1 MPGTALGSASAVGTK
16 GDVVAVPILPPT
28 SQMEEPS
35 TQDGNGTQTQRGF
48 LKSLTKFLDHCTRKL
63 TLCIHSCIY

>member
-1 MPGTALGSASAVGTK
+1 VPGTALGSASAVGTK
-16 GDVVAVPILPPT
+16 GDVVPPT